1 MFNVYSLGFVCVAAT
16 AVAGV
21 DYYTQSTKGGYALGQ
36 MPLDAYFASYSDRMS
51 QASADK
57 AAEKAE
63 KERQTA
69 WKRGAQEYLP
79 EAPEGWTRRSLTE
92 GDNASVMPYKP
103 ASSNNNVG
111 ASLLETMNAREQRAE
126 DRKRA
131 ERSWVYENGSE
142 AIYVEVKLYE
152 RPSSNSMIGLVA
164 ATIEGI
170 SFNFGES
177 EKGYAVIGGVGY
189 VEQFGMDGK
198 RPHHFRVLNA
208 TLGFGHEAQIMVHAN
223 ASTESTRQILA
234 NIDYDG
240 LNALLPQPMAT
251 VGNGVV
257 LDEELSEVAVAKQ
270 MHDLRSEFLQ
280 LRATEAQYRMANMD
294 ATAMIVNTYTQGYGG
309 DGLLDITG
317 GKQMNLN
324 SLIDVGYHTA
334 IAALMEGKSAT
345 EISAEVGKL
354 VNVAVAFADAE
365 SAAQAQANKE
375 QAPEMSP
382 ELARELGGYSESN
395 NSTETLS
402 SQIAAATAGITSDQA
417 ATGGARSPGAVM
429 MEIDQAAS
437 DAEEGMVYSKSVDP
451 AELDAFMEKRGS
463 SAAEMRMGF
472 ALAARVFEGQHGL
485 AENSCRYE
493 GVRYRLECDA
503 TKTNEEAKGMA
514 ALIQRLTGQSEEPA
528 LKPQVQQQSAPKPSR
543 LKLSNG
549 SNSGSACVGSF
560 CN

>member
-16 AVAGV
+16 AIAGA
-21 DYYTQSTKGGYALGQ
+21 DYYTQSTKGGYSFGQ
-36 MPLDAYFASYSDRMS
+36 MPVSTYVGSFSERMS

-69 WKRGAQEYLP
+69 WRRGALEYLP
-79 EAPEGWTRRSLTE
+79 EAPEGWTRRSLAE
-92 GDNASVMPYKP
+92 GDNAAVMPYKP
-103 ASSNNNVG
+103 ASANGNAG
-111 ASLLETMNAREQRAE
+111 ASLLDTMQARERRAE

-142 AIYVEVKLYE
+142 AIYVEIDLYE

-177 EKGYAVIGGVGY
+177 EKGYAVVGGVGY
-189 VEQFGMDGK
+189 VEQFGNDGK
-198 RPHHFRVLNA
+198 RAHHFRVLNA

-223 ASTESTRQILA
+223 ASSESTRQILEG
-234 NIDYDG
+234 IDYDG
-240 LNALLPQPMAT
+240 LNKLLPQPMAT
-251 VGNGVV
+251 VGNDVV
-257 LDEELSEVAVAKQ
+257 LADTLSEVAVAKQ
-270 MHDLRSEFLQ
+270 MYDLRSEFLQ

-334 IAALMEGKSAT
+334 IAALMEGKSAD

-354 VNVAVAFADAE
+354 VNIAVAFADAE
-365 SAAQAQANKE
+365 TAKQAQSHEE

-382 ELARELGGYSESN
+382 ELARELGGYSESGN
-395 NSTETLS
+395 TTESLS
-402 SQIAAATAGITSDQA
+402 SQIAAATAEIMKDQ
-417 ATGGARSPGAVM
+417 GGEQGARSPGAVM
-429 MEIDQAAS
+429 MEIDKAAS
-437 DAEEGMVYSKSVDP
+437 DADEGMVYSKSVDP

-463 SAAEMRMGF
+463 SDAEMRMGF

-493 GVRYRLECDA
+493 GSRYRLECDA

-549 SNSGSACVGSF
+549 TNSGSSCVGSF